1 MPATNFTTKCGK
13 QHQKKKSKKNQDTTI
28 MKAKYALV
36 ALLALTFFGCDDN
49 TGGIGSGMFPD
60 SDQNING
67 RLSNFDVTTQ
77 SIKAGNIYAVTSEG
91 YVGKFTDQNFGAYSA
106 GFLTELNCPKGM
118 TFPDVYQEFD
128 AQGNPVAEGKGV
140 KATGSM
146 ISDGTEV
153 DLPTGTKAPLGNVY
167 ATEIY
172 LWYNKYFGAPD
183 TPCRLSV
190 YKLKKGLDKDQSYY
204 TDINPEDYYSPND
217 PQALLGRKSYTAV
230 DLSVSEET
238 RNKEGYVPSV
248 RVAIKNEIGKSIL
261 TDSRKEPAKLAD
273 LFKKSFPGIYVKSDF
288 GDGTILYVAEIQM
301 NVVYKIYVTDS
312 KTGLKLKKKYEK
324 DANGAPVDST
334 DYRYRSFNATKEI
347 LQANQFVSD
356 QTILDQL
363 IKDGTVTYMK
373 TPAGIF
379 TEATIPVSDIENKLA
394 NDTINA
400 VKLAFRHYNETETNP
415 FGMKAPDRILLI
427 REKEKD
433 SFFEKNKLADNIT
446 SYISARNTSQN
457 EYTFNNISKLLKACF
472 SDKKAAEE
480 EIKKNGKV
488 KYEVLGS
495 DGKFTTKETS
505 DINVWKAEST
515 WNKVVIIPVVVE
527 FDTQTNANQ
536 QPQIISI
543 SHDLKPSYVR
553 LKGGANGM
561 LPGDTYK
568 DNRLKLEIVS
578 TNFNGIGKK

>member
-1 MPATNFTTKCGK
+1 
-13 QHQKKKSKKNQDTTI
+13 

-67 RLSNFDVTTQ
+67 RLSAFDVTTQ
-77 SIKAGNIYAVTSEG
+77 SIKAGKIYARTSEG
-91 YVGKFTDQNFGAYSA
+91 YVGKFTDQKFGAYSA
-106 GFLTELNCPKGM
+106 GFLTELNCPTGM

-128 AQGNPVAEGKGV
+128 AQGNPVTEGKGV
-140 KATGSM
+140 RATGSM
-146 ISDGTEV
+146 VSDGTEV
-153 DLPTGTKAPLGNVY
+153 QRPNGTKTLLGNVHT
-167 ATEIY
+167 TEIY
-172 LWYNKYFGAPD
+172 FWYNKYFGAPD

-190 YKLKKGLDKDQSYY
+190 YKLSNSLDKNQAYY

-217 PQALLGRKSYTAV
+217 PEALLGRKSYTAL
-230 DLSVSEET
+230 DLSVSEEA
-238 RNKEGYVPSV
+238 RKKEGYVPSV

-261 TDSRKEPAKLAD
+261 TDSRKEPDKLAE

-288 GDGTILYVAEIQM
+288 GDGTILYVTEIQM
-301 NVVYKIYVTDS
+301 NVVYKIYATDS

-324 DANGAPVDST
+324 DTQGNPVDSI

-363 IKDGTVTYMK
+363 VNDHTVTYMK

-379 TEATIPVSDIENKLA
+379 TEATLPIEKIQGELA

-400 VKLAFRHYNETETNP
+400 AKLAFRNYNDNTTNS
-415 FGMKAPDRILLI
+415 FGMKAPEKILLL
-427 REKEKD
+427 REKEKNT
-433 SFFEKNKLADNIT
+433 FFEKNKLADNVT
-446 SYISARNTSQN
+446 SYLSTMNTSQN
-457 EYTFNNISKLLKACF
+457 EYSFNNVAKLIKACF
-472 SDKKAAEE
+472 NDKKAAEE
-480 EIKKNGKV
+480 EIKKSGKV
-488 KYEVLGS
+488 KYEVFNEKK
-495 DGKFTTKETS
+495 GKYETKETG
-505 DINVWKAEST
+505 DINVWKAESN
-515 WNKVVIIPVVVE
+515 WDKVVIIPVIVE
-527 FDTQTNANQ
+527 LDTQTNPNQ

-543 SHDLKPSYVR
+543 SHDLKPSYAR